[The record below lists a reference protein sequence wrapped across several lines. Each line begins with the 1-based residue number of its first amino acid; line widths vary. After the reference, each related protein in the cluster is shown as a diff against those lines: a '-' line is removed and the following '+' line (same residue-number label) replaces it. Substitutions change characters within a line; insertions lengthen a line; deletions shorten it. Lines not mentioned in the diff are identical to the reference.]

1 MLQHRERGHRRLSG
15 AAAERI
21 KPQSHPA
28 LLRETSTL
36 SCYRAIGS
44 TGSGSNLM
52 ISERVGCYECY
63 LGGRPTP
70 TTDPT

>member
-1 MLQHRERGHRRLSG
+1 MPQHRERGHRRLSG

-21 KPQSHPA
+21 EPQSHPA
-28 LLRETSTL
+28 LLRKTSTL

-44 TGSGSNLM
+44 TGSGGNLM